1 MSVEFIDTNIVVYAY
16 AGGQGERPDKSRW
29 LIEQLATN
37 GCGAIS
43 IQILT
48 EFYSV
53 STGKLGMASRRAEE
67 IILSFGH
74 WKLYRPAHS
83 DILSA
88 IRLQRGHKLA
98 WWDALVLNSAI
109 ELGATTLWT
118 EDFTHGRKF
127 GALTIRNPFHRD

>member
-1 MSVEFIDTNIVVYAY
+1 VYAY
-16 AGGQGERPDKSRW
+16 AGGHGERPDKSRW
-29 LIEQLATN
+29 LMEELVKNAS
-37 GCGAIS
+37 GAIS

-53 STGKLGMASRRAEE
+53 STGKLGMGSRRAEE

-74 WKLYRPAHS
+74 WKLHLPGHS

-88 IRLQRGHKLA
+88 IRLQRAHKLA
-98 WWDALVLNSAI
+98 WWDALIVNSAL

-118 EDFTHGRKF
+118 EDFSHGQKF
-127 GALTIRNPFHRD
+127 GSLTVRSPFR